1 MKGLTRKEELIL
13 LAVLA
18 LRDDAY
24 LVAIT
29 DYLAEVVGEAMT
41 LPSVHIPLSRLEKAG
56 LIAAEMGEATAV
68 RGGRSK
74 KIYRLTEAGEQA
86 LAEYRR
92 ISDRLWAASARQT
105 NSKGE

>member
-29 DYLAEVVGEAMT
+29 DYLADVVGESMT

-56 LIAAEMGEATAV
+56 LISAEMGEATAI
-68 RGGRSK
+68 RGGRRK
-74 KIYRLTEAGEQA
+74 KIYRLTETGEQA

-92 ISDRLWAASARQT
+92 ISERLWAESARPA
-105 NSKGE
+105 NPKR

>member
-18 LRDDAY
+18 LRDEAY

-41 LPSVHIPLSRLEKAG
+41 LPWVHIPLSRLEKAG
-56 LIAAEMGEATAV
+56 LVAAEMGEATAV
-68 RGGRSK
+68 RGGRRK
-74 KIYRLTEAGEQA
+74 KIYRLTAAGEQA

-92 ISDRLWAASARQT
+92 ISDRLWAESARQT
-105 NSKGE
+105 NSTGE